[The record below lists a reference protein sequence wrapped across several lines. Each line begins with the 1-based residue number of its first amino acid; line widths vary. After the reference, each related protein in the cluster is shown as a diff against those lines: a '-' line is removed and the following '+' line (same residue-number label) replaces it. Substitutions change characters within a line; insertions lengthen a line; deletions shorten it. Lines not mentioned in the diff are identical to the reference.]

1 MRKTIK
7 FNEKMINHKVKVQ
20 SKILVRQRSLA
31 RQKSRELSREKSREI
46 RASREQSR
54 EQTKEQLL
62 IKKRPSNQENAP
74 TPTTASKSGWVTPLQ
89 EGDVSPDLR

>member
-46 RASREQSR
+46 RASKEQS
-54 EQTKEQLL
+54 KEQLL